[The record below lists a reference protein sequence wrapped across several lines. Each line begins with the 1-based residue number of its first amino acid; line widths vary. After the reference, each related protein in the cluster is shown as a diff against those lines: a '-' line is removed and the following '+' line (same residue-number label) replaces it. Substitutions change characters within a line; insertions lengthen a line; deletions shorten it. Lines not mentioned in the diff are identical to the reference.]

1 MVYFSQLTIDLLKN
15 AYQGKNHWPRYAWR
29 GVRRRCD
36 RRQWSQCL
44 KRGKAL
50 KPAHIQC
57 HKLVWNWLS
66 WQTVSD
72 NKIQISN
79 SDTGRGP
86 LSIKAR
92 TYSVPRTLHKQH
104 AGWVFVA
111 SALKDFIIMG
121 IQLGYYG
128 AAEISFFLSSLFVHD
143 TKKDLEISF
152 FEQVLKKTTNQIS
165 DHFIGES
172 FHLLTLFVHPLS
184 RNPSKWSGKAYSLP
198 VKVAQAQEPFICRW
212 SICDVEGPRPTN
224 NIVADT
230 IIREGLR
237 FVNEWASKS
246 HLLDL

>member
-1 MVYFSQLTIDLLKN
+1 MFE
-15 AYQGKNHWPRYAWR
+15 AWEGIKAR
-29 GVRRRCD
+29 TYSVPQTCMELVELANSVRQQD
-36 RRQWSQCL
+36 
-44 KRGKAL
+44 
-50 KPAHIQC
+50 PNIY
-57 HKLVWNWLS
+57 
-66 WQTVSD
+66 
-72 NKIQISN
+72 

-152 FEQVLKKTTNQIS
+152 PEQVLKKTTNQIS

-198 VKVAQAQEPFICRW
+198 VKVAQAQEPFICR
-212 SICDVEGPRPTN
+212 
-224 NIVADT
+224 
-230 IIREGLR
+230 
-237 FVNEWASKS
+237 
-246 HLLDL
+246 

>member
-1 MVYFSQLTIDLLKN
+1 M
-15 AYQGKNHWPRYAWR
+15 
-29 GVRRRCD
+29 
-36 RRQWSQCL
+36 
-44 KRGKAL
+44 
-50 KPAHIQC
+50 
-57 HKLVWNWLS
+57 
-66 WQTVSD
+66 SD

-198 VKVAQAQEPFICRW
+198 VKVAQAQEPFICR
-212 SICDVEGPRPTN
+212 
-224 NIVADT
+224 
-230 IIREGLR
+230 
-237 FVNEWASKS
+237 
-246 HLLDL
+246 